1 MKTVF
6 NFKKLLMKKL
16 TTTTL
21 GVVLAL
27 AFNAPSQ
34 ATLYNFNVLYSGG
47 GVASLAAGSDDPRAV
62 NLAAGDTFNYR
73 LVADSNDYWSVISGH
88 DFYPLFSLPTNDFGT
103 RQANFTLTLL
113 NNSVEQ
119 FTFLSLPIISNRAVH
134 IGTNTVNLATGL
146 QFDEFFLQY
155 NLTSSDNVNNRPS
168 SLLPWPGQ
176 APERFFYSGISYTDN
191 PSQVP
196 EPASLALLGIGL
208 AGMGWARRRRS

>member
-1 MKTVF
+1 MKTAF

-73 LVADSNDYWSVISGH
+73 LVADADDYWSVISGGN
-88 DFYPLFSLPTNDFGT
+88 FFPLFALLTNDEGT

-119 FTFLSLPIISNRAVH
+119 FSVFSVPPTFNSYVH

-168 SLLPWPGQ
+168 SLLPWP
-176 APERFFYSGISYTDN
+176 A
-191 PSQVP
+191 
-196 EPASLALLGIGL
+196 LACTGTRTIF
-208 AGMGWARRRRS
+208 R